1 MATDDFDPYGDESIT
16 EWHRLSPTARNET
29 MNEGLRAKVADPLW
43 FIGRQWQVGE
53 LAGEDAGSPIKV
65 ECWYEHD
72 PLTRLDLAP
81 DSDDATAQDYDV
93 ATDGP
98 LETVVEREP
107 IRADDDRNRESAVEA
122 GRNFLSRLDREG
134 VELDSRSVRGDDFAE
149 DLLLDD
155 DADPVDAGGERFL
168 AVADGRA
175 LDGHALYDRVT
186 ASGGLVG
193 ASDWTAVS
201 WGSVDHAYPGSGS
214 PPDGYKRALKGFVD
228 WHAGLY
234 DEPPEQATGASGAKA
249 WNPDRMEYEF
259 AVATGTGDDETVFF
273 ADEYDGGRL
282 DWDAFSLDPHETLAP
297 DSGTPETQTD
307 AQAPVGKG
315 TGFTIPDHQY
325 LPVDQ
330 LGVDRPEPD
339 LTMVPTKVS
348 FPGMPTARW
357 WELEDGNVNLDEME
371 VGPGEVGKLLL
382 AEFATLYGND
392 WFAFDIDVP
401 VGSLTRIQHL
411 VVTDTFGQVDVVDPA
426 VSGDATS
433 AEETAQSEEADE
445 GLYGG
450 ALSSSD
456 GWNLFMHPDLP
467 NHDGPGLFFPPV
479 LGAHHESDPVERVL
493 FARDEMANMAFGI
506 ELITEDAIGDPL
518 KWREYTPATLAVDMV
533 QVADTAA
540 DERARF
546 TNPGE
551 SAIDV
556 AGWTVQSDTGESYQF
571 PTDSADTKLDAG
583 EHLTL
588 YTGPGTD
595 AEPGALF
602 WGKTSPVWNAS
613 RQLTITDADGIEVRT
628 TTIGD
633 PANTELPDYRLV
645 SDVHDYWFPLQMG
658 PASQSDAFEIGDLRF
673 ELARLLDADATVPS
687 PRGRI
692 LIPGLSLHDEELTR
706 AGLEVTRT
714 FQYARWIGGS
724 THCWTGRN
732 AGTGRGE
739 GQSGLR
745 YDYLDLPDPDE
756 ADGRRSE

>member
-1 MATDDFDPYGDESIT
+1 MASEEFDPYGDESIT
-16 EWHRLSPTARNET
+16 EWHRLSPTARNDT
-29 MNEGLRAKVADPLW
+29 MNEGLQAKVADPLW
-43 FIGRQWQVGE
+43 FVGRQWQVGE
-53 LAGEDAGSPIKV
+53 LAGEDAGSPVKV

-72 PLTRLDLAP
+72 PLTRVDLSPGSEAA
-81 DSDDATAQDYDV
+81 SARDYDV
-93 ATDGP
+93 TSDGP

-107 IRADDDRNRESAVEA
+107 IRLADDRNRESAVEA
-122 GRNFLSRLDREG
+122 GRNFLSRLDRAG
-134 VELDSRSVRGDDFAE
+134 VDVAGRPIRGGDFAD
-149 DLLLDD
+149 DLLLTD

-168 AVADGRA
+168 ALADGRA

-186 ASGGLVG
+186 AGGGVVG
-193 ASDWTAVS
+193 VSDWSSVS
-201 WGSVDHAYPGSGS
+201 WGSVDHGYPGDGS
-214 PPDGYKRALKGFVD
+214 PPDGYKRALKAFVD
-228 WHAGLY
+228 WHADLY
-234 DEPPEQATGASGAKA
+234 DEPERAAESTSEA
-249 WNPDRMEYEF
+249 WNSDRMEYEF
-259 AVATGTGDDETVFF
+259 AVATGTGGDETVFF

-282 DWDAFSLDPHETLAP
+282 DWDAFSLDPDRTLAP
-297 DSGTPETQTD
+297 ERGTAADQTD
-307 AQAPVGKG
+307 AQAPAGKG
-315 TGFTIPDHQY
+315 TGLAVPDHQY
-325 LPVDQ
+325 LPAEQ

-392 WFAFDIDVP
+392 WFSFDIDVP
-401 VGSLTRIQHL
+401 VGSLTRIQRL
-411 VVTDTFGQVDVVDPA
+411 VVTDTFGQVELVEPA
-426 VSGDATS
+426 VGGDATS
-433 AEETAQSEEADE
+433 SEETAQSEETDE
-445 GLYGG
+445 GAYGG
-450 ALSSSD
+450 ALSSSG

-467 NHDGPGLFFPPV
+467 AHDDPGLFFPPV

-518 KWREYTPATLAVDMV
+518 NWREFTPATLAVDMV

-540 DERARF
+540 DERVRF

-551 SAIDV
+551 HTIDV
-556 AGWTVQSDTGESYQF
+556 SGWTVESDTGHAYQF
-571 PTDSADTKLDAG
+571 PTDGPDTKLDAG
-583 EHLTL
+583 EYLTL

-602 WGKTSPVWNAS
+602 WGQTNPVWNTA
-613 RQLTITDADGIEVRT
+613 RQLTVTDGDGTEVRS

-633 PANTELPDYRLV
+633 PANAELPDYRLV
-645 SDVHDYWFPLQMG
+645 SDVRDYWFPLRMG
-658 PASQSDAFEIGDLRF
+658 PASQSAAFEIGDLRF
-673 ELARLLDADATVPS
+673 ELARLLDADAGVPT
-687 PRGRI
+687 PQGRV
-692 LIPGLSLHDEELTR
+692 LTPTLSLHDEELTR

-714 FQYARWIGGS
+714 YQYARWIGGS

-732 AGTGRGE
+732 AGIGRGE